1 MFNDNEIKMLMEG
14 LDALQGKAISDGLMM
29 GMLTMGLTKK
39 EDRDPD
45 EFENSMKDATKESD
59 AIKESVILLK
69 AKLIKLKEKR

>member
-1 MFNDNEIKMLMEG
+1 MFNDNEVKMLMEG
-14 LDALQGKAISDGLMM
+14 LDALQGKAISEGLMM

>member
-39 EDRDPD
+39 EDCDLD

-59 AIKESVILLK
+59 AINESVILLK